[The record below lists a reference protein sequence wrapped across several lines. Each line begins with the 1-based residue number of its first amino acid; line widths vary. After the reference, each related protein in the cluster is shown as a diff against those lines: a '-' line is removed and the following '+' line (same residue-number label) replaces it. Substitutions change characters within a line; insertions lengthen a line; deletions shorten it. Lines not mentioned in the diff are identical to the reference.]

1 MGLEVQQVCSCFTG
15 CRQWCLTTDVGL
27 VWLKWERTGLVCNGC
42 IYIYW
47 HTASV
52 PFLIF
57 YTFLIPFLLDR
68 CQPSSSGKTSS
79 SAGASCSRCL
89 EAFEVFL
96 LHRSL
101 LLDQTENSLPG
112 TIDVV
117 LESMRRIRQL
127 VCFPFCLSLICLS
140 WQTISSITAVD
151 VSPQMTGVQTV
162 AYLSFTV
169 LPVDY
174 SAWKQKNHR
183 FCWMYSILHNMA
195 QKCDVLDRVASFLM
209 K

>member
-1 MGLEVQQVCSCFTG
+1 MTKQHFLWSRFGPFHRGAGQNLNLTSLFVLCLLQ
-15 CRQWCLTTDVGL
+15 RQKHAYGTRGAAGMQLLHRLPTVVSDHRRWSGL
-27 VWLKWERTGLVCNGC
+27 VKMGTHRIGVQWLHIHLLTYSFC
-42 IYIYW
+42 
-47 HTASV
+47 

-140 WQTISSITAVD
+140 
-151 VSPQMTGVQTV
+151 
-162 AYLSFTV
+162 
-169 LPVDY
+169 
-174 SAWKQKNHR
+174 
-183 FCWMYSILHNMA
+183 
-195 QKCDVLDRVASFLM
+195 
-209 K
+209 